1 MTMGILHEY
10 VIQQADKK
18 DKQPKEWLENVIGMM
33 DKCKFATH
41 VGKFTHPDSKV
52 NILDYN
58 NEGVEGYVTTG
69 GLSSTTDIAINAA
82 YLSVANLLLLELEN
96 NKTVFDNIL
105 DNNSMLNE
113 ELSEWNIDILSY
125 RVSLKEMMD
134 CQLNENTEEVL
145 KQVYFPLGNNE
156 YKILTVMS
164 PSSILVKL
172 GNKLKKIGYDSREC
186 RNDKSERYGE
196 DHCMIFNQSKVGFGG
211 TKPQNIST
219 LNSKAG
225 GSFYMLE
232 SLPPK
237 WKHIDRLPKIN
248 FFDEII
254 YRKNIEDE
262 LKSLNR
268 LFNSDYNNK
277 KIRDS
282 IAYNLNCIIDKVM
295 NCAYDLQEKEANWSK
310 NAIKLPMHQKI
321 WLDNAYIE
329 ERNLSDEWILRVAN
343 DFSIWLIRSY
353 EKICQNFIMLS
364 DNEKDYFAI
373 KFKDVLQE
381 EVRYR

>member
-1 MTMGILHEY
+1 MNDLEKTIMHLDLNISDY
-10 VIQQADKK
+10 SN
-18 DKQPKEWLENVIGMM
+18 KEITTINEKENVSKERKKAQVKL
-33 DKCKFATH
+33 DKY
-41 VGKFTHPDSKV
+41 VSKV
-52 NILDYN
+52 
-58 NEGVEGYVTTG
+58 
-69 GLSSTTDIAINAA
+69 
-82 YLSVANLLLLELEN
+82 
-96 NKTVFDNIL
+96 KR
-105 DNNSMLNE
+105 LNE

-125 RVSLKEMMD
+125 RVSLKDMMD

-248 FFDEII
+248 FFDEMI
-254 YRKNIEDE
+254 YRK
-262 LKSLNR
+262 R
-268 LFNSDYNNK
+268 
-277 KIRDS
+277 
-282 IAYNLNCIIDKVM
+282 AT
-295 NCAYDLQEKEANWSK
+295 
-310 NAIKLPMHQKI
+310 
-321 WLDNAYIE
+321 
-329 ERNLSDEWILRVAN
+329 
-343 DFSIWLIRSY
+343 
-353 EKICQNFIMLS
+353 
-364 DNEKDYFAI
+364 FAAPHP
-373 KFKDVLQE
+373 
-381 EVRYR
+381 RY